1 MKKTLVLGLCLATT
15 ITVFSTKTTTTNERN
30 LGVATVIVNNQNAVA
45 YEDAEAIST
54 AAVARVAVQVWNKTC
69 KEVARWAAYE
79 VAEWLVGYNEA
90 TVASV
95 HVEDEMNSKL
105 KAL

>member
-45 YEDAEAIST
+45 YEEAEAIST
-54 AAVARVAVQVWNKTC
+54 AAAAKLAVKVWNKTC
-69 KEVARWAAYE
+69 KEAARWVVYE
-79 VAEWLVGYNEA
+79 VVDWISGYTEA

-95 HVEDEMNSKL
+95 HLQDEMNSKL